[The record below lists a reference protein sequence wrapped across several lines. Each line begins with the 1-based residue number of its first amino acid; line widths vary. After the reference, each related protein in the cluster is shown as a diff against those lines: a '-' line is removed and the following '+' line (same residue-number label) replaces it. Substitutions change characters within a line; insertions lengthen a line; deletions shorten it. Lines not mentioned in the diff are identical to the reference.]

1 MQWFF
6 DLFGQAQQWLFERLV
21 QPALFE
27 LGMASILEDAFVATG
42 WLMVGVVQLALMVS
56 LMRLLERWRPVEPVR
71 DRAAVR
77 VDVVYTL
84 IHRLGLVR
92 VGLFFTLDPLW
103 NDLIGWLRVEG
114 MPTFQLDALWPG
126 VTDVA
131 LVSFAMYL
139 LLFDFVDYLLHRGQH
154 RWRWWWAL
162 HGLHHSQRQLT
173 LWSDNRNHL
182 LDDVIRD
189 SALVIVGLL
198 VGIAPAQFVA
208 VVAFTQLLESLSHA
222 NVRLSYGPLE
232 RWVVSPRYHRWH
244 HRTGDG
250 EIDDGHGRPGGDN
263 FSVLFPIWDRLF
275 GTANFD
281 RRYVPTGLPNDGRD
295 WGRGFWAQQWL
306 GVKRLVGRA

>member
-6 DLFGQAQQWLFERLV
+6 DLFGQLQQWLFEQLV

-27 LGMASILEDAFVATG
+27 LGLASITEDAFAATG
-42 WLMVGVVQLALMVS
+42 WLLVGLVQIALMLS

-84 IHRLGLVR
+84 IHRLGLFR
-92 VGLFFTLDPLW
+92 VVLFFTLDPLW
-103 NDLIGWLRVEG
+103 DLLIGKLRVQG

-126 VTDVA
+126 VTDIA

-154 RWRWWWAL
+154 RWQWWWQL

-173 LWSDNRNHL
+173 IWSDNRNHL

-189 SALVIVGLL
+189 SVLVLVGLL
-198 VGIAPAQFVA
+198 VGIAPGQFVA

-222 NVRLSYGPLE
+222 NARLSYGPLE

-250 EIDDGHGRPGGDN
+250 ELDDGHGRPGGDN

-281 RRYVPTGLPNDGRD
+281 ERYVPTGLPDDGRD

-306 GVKRLVGRA
+306 GLKRLAGRG